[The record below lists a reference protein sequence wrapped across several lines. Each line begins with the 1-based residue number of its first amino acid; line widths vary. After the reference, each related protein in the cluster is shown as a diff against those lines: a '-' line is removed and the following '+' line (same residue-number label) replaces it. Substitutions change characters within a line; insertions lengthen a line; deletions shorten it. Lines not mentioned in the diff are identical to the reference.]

1 MSTFAL
7 FTTAME
13 QTQRQVSSV
22 LASLNYAD
30 ETKEF
35 AHNFPQ
41 EGAIR
46 HEVDVMEARGMN
58 FTLKADGF
66 QLLKDPKMGAA
77 WRNNL
82 KDVELLKESWYPAA
96 EALAKDLTGAQQV
109 RVLNHVYRSS
119 ATANSHE
126 VTIHEADRDKKK
138 QGAGVVLNGVDGVH
152 ADFTPGSMY
161 IKQLE
166 EELQRRY
173 DSEHENT
180 GSNFC
185 SKKRIRVQVVNI
197 WQSISEHGPIQR
209 KPLCLAHP
217 SSVRAG
223 ELRENYKE
231 MNGNT
236 VYNLARTPESQHEW
250 WYYSQMALGEML
262 VFYGYDESMPVL
274 HTAFDLRNA
283 PANAPPRESLET
295 RVMCVFEEEVEY
307 GQQHELPWPRL

>member
-7 FTTAME
+7 FTTATE

-96 EALAKDLTGAQQV
+96 EALA
-109 RVLNHVYRSS
+109 
-119 ATANSHE
+119 
-126 VTIHEADRDKKK
+126 
-138 QGAGVVLNGVDGVH
+138 
-152 ADFTPGSMY
+152 
-161 IKQLE
+161 
-166 EELQRRY
+166 
-173 DSEHENT
+173 
-180 GSNFC
+180 
-185 SKKRIRVQVVNI
+185 
-197 WQSISEHGPIQR
+197 
-209 KPLCLAHP
+209 
-217 SSVRAG
+217 
-223 ELRENYKE
+223 
-231 MNGNT
+231 
-236 VYNLARTPESQHEW
+236 
-250 WYYSQMALGEML
+250 
-262 VFYGYDESMPVL
+262 
-274 HTAFDLRNA
+274 
-283 PANAPPRESLET
+283 
-295 RVMCVFEEEVEY
+295 
-307 GQQHELPWPRL
+307 